1 MTKTMRSSLRLPLL
15 GAISVLLVIGALPG
29 SPAQA
34 VVASCSGTGASFA
47 GGAGTTASPYQVATQ
62 AQLASIS
69 GDYLSCAFVQTTNI
83 TLTGSWNPIGAV
95 VGSGDPYLTNS
106 PFTGTYDGNS
116 NSIAGLS
123 ISASG
128 GTYNSAGIGLFAA
141 MRGATIEDLE
151 VVTAGAPG
159 VDASFRENV
168 GILVGVA
175 ETSTFTGVRTSGFVR
190 GLVGVGGIAGK
201 ISAGSTI
208 SGSSSSAA
216 VGTYFSG
223 GGGLVGFAGKDEGAV
238 VSIVNSSASGAV
250 TGTNSANGS
259 GSGGLVGASYG
270 GLSIQGSWATG
281 SVSMIGS
288 TSVGGLIGLA
298 YGSDV
303 GVARTFASGSV
314 TVNGSGAAGGL
325 VGGQY
330 NGATIAD
337 SFAVGAVSGQVQVG
351 GLVGLVGETSA
362 GATATT
368 TNSYSL
374 GAVTTS
380 PVESTGGG
388 ILGAAASGLT
398 PSITSTYWN
407 PTSSGVSATNAYGT
421 QKSLAQMKL
430 TSTYSAGGWDI
441 TESTSGSSSVWVMNP
456 ASGCLPYLRAI
467 SESQVGTP
475 DTSGA
480 TECAV
485 PAPAPGPAPAPA
497 ETATPTPTSVPVV
510 IPTTAPTAAPVE
522 LPAGAG
528 GALINGVSTP
538 VTVAA
543 APGGNAVVVSAGGV
557 SVEVGGTGTDGKPL
571 PLAPDGSLI
580 VAQSGGVSMGGA
592 GFSPNSTVSLFLYS
606 TPTKLGEL
614 PVSTSGSYS
623 GSALIPAGIEA
634 GSHTIQAV
642 GYTPSGQT
650 LALSV
655 GVTVKSAAAIRGA
668 KPVVRV
674 SAGTK
679 TAGAKFVA
687 TASGVQ
693 SRCTVRF
700 WTKGST
706 QTVNADVAGNA
717 TAVLKA
723 PSSAGTWAVTATVSG
738 NGCEPKVTKTKIRV
752 SSSAER
758 G

>member
-1 MTKTMRSSLRLPLL
+1 MRPFSKSSLRTSV
-15 GAISVLLVIGALPG
+15 SVLAGSVVLLAVLP
-29 SPAQA
+29 A
-34 VVASCSGTGASFA
+34 VVTQAAVMSCAGTGATFA
-47 GGAGTTASPYQVATQ
+47 GGSGTTASPYQVADQ
-62 AQLASIS
+62 AQLAAIS
-69 GDYLSCAFVQTTNI
+69 GSYLSCAFIQTMDI

-95 VGSGDPYLTNS
+95 VGSGDQYLTNS

-141 MRGATIEDLE
+141 MSGATIEDLD

-159 VDASFRENV
+159 VDASLRENV
-168 GILVGVA
+168 GVLVGVA
-175 ETSTFTGVRTSGFVR
+175 EASTFTGVRTSGFVR
-190 GLVGVGGIAGK
+190 GLIGVGGIAGK
-201 ISAGSTI
+201 ISAGSTM

-216 VGTYFSG
+216 VDTYFTG
-223 GGGLVGFAGKDEGAV
+223 GGGLVGFAGKDAGAV

-270 GLSIQGSWATG
+270 GLSIEGSWATG

-288 TSVGGLIGLA
+288 TPVGGLIGFA
-298 YGSDV
+298 TGSDV

-330 NGATIAD
+330 DGATIAD
-337 SFAVGAVSGQVQVG
+337 SFAIGAVSGQVQVA
-351 GLVGLVGETSA
+351 GLVGLVGGTSA
-362 GATATT
+362 GTT
-368 TNSYSL
+368 TKSYSL
-374 GAVTTS
+374 GAVTTA
-380 PVESTGGG
+380 PVESAGGG
-388 ILGAAASGLT
+388 ILGAAASGLE

-467 SESQVGTP
+467 PESRVGTP

-485 PAPAPGPAPAPA
+485 PAPAPGPAPAPV
-497 ETATPTPTSVPVV
+497 ETATPTPTPTSAPVV
-510 IPTTAPTAAPVE
+510 IPSTPPSAEPVE
-522 LPAGAG
+522 LPAGSG
-528 GALINGVSTP
+528 GALINGVPTP

-543 APGGNAVVVSAGGV
+543 APGGKAVVVSAGGV
-557 SVEVGGTGTDGKPL
+557 TVEVGGTGPGGAPL

-580 VAQSGGVSMGGA
+580 LAQSGGVTMGGA

-606 TPTKLGEL
+606 TPTKLGEI
-614 PVSTSGSYS
+614 PVSDSGSYT
-623 GSALIPAGIEA
+623 GTATIPAGTDA

-642 GYTPSGQT
+642 GYTPSGET

-668 KPVVRV
+668 NPVVR
-674 SAGTK
+674 ATAAAK
-679 TAGAKFVA
+679 TAGAQFVA
-687 TASGVQ
+687 LASGVQ
-693 SRCTVRF
+693 SRCAVRF
-700 WTKGST
+700 WTKGSS
-706 QTVNADVAGNA
+706 AAAKAGVAGRAQA
-717 TAVLKA
+717 TLTA
-723 PSSAGTWAVTATVSG
+723 PKTPGTWVVTATVSG
-738 NGCEPKVTKTKIRV
+738 EGCERLVTKSTYVVVR
-752 SSSAER
+752 SQ
-758 G
+758 